1 MLFKLKKLQSPLY
14 SFCKAED
21 KISIYIFFIGAEKLP
36 FYGDNSGGFLVPV
49 SIFLRGGSRTSAT
62 SKMVLF
68 VIIVNG
74 WKLLTIIPKSST
86 LDVAAAPDPL
96 LDSISSQKIIF
107 GFVDDPLGHKMLLNH
122 ISLIFKNYSHKATE
136 SKKS

>member
-1 MLFKLKKLQSPLY
+1 MLFKFKKLQSPLY

-62 SKMVLF
+62 SKMELF

-74 WKLLTIIPKSST
+74 WKPLTIIPKSST
-86 LDVAAAPDPL
+86 LDVAAVLDPHL
-96 LDSISSQKIIF
+96 VSDGKKCYFF
-107 GFVDDPLGHKMLLNH
+107 GKNFVHANWMIPQV
-122 ISLIFKNYSHKATE
+122 IAKNYNNFQDFVSQ
-136 SKKS
+136 